1 MAYKGV
7 SLISYDL
14 NGKAFFSSIRHSVA
28 EPPEL
33 NMTDVTGEHVCNMHD
48 MRPCSVWPSRLDD
61 TMEWVTRDVEGV
73 RV

>member
-1 MAYKGV
+1 
-7 SLISYDL
+7 
-14 NGKAFFSSIRHSVA
+14 VA

-48 MRPCSVWPSRLDD
+48 MRPRSVWRSRLD

>member
-1 MAYKGV
+1 MGRLFFPQ
-7 SLISYDL
+7 SDILWL
-14 NGKAFFSSIRHSVA
+14 NS
-28 EPPEL
+28 PEL

>member
-14 NGKAFFSSIRHSVA
+14 NGKAFFPQSDILWLN
-28 EPPEL
+28 PPEL
-33 NMTDVTGEHVCNMHD
+33 NMTDVTGEHVCNLHG
-48 MRPCSVWPSRLDD
+48 MRPCSIWRSRLA

-73 RV
+73 TV